1 MPRSGARGLR
11 FPLFGFPVRID
22 PTFLVSAVLIGLG
35 SPNAT
40 PAIAALWTAIVLV
53 SVLVHELGHAFAAR
67 ALGARPTIDLYLFGG
82 VTAFVPPRPLGRIES
97 ILITVAGPLAGF
109 ALGGFVLS
117 VAGAFGVSDPS
128 LRIYANASVAE
139 QAVSIAIYVNVLWG
153 LVNLLPILPLDGGN
167 VVRNLL
173 PGSAEQRG
181 RVAAVLS
188 AVLAAGL
195 VVWLWR
201 NDYHGFVLLPALLA
215 GVNLSSLAGERRQ
228 PAAERTEAVLE
239 LLRALDAGRPG
250 ALEQLCEQLPALAP
264 EARDRAKA
272 TAVEI
277 LVRQRRGDE
286 ARRALAVLPGT
297 AHPSSYALVE
307 TVEGSPGHGV
317 AMLDDMFAGAP
328 SPSLARH
335 VLMARVL
342 VGRAV
347 DVPALYAM
355 LPTGT
360 QHPELLR
367 ELQHLAHVDGDFAG
381 SIAIGE
387 YLVSSAGGRDPWA
400 LYNIACSAA
409 RLGDQH
415 RALVRLSQAVDAG
428 WRDARQLD
436 TDHDLASLWVTPEF
450 REIRR
455 RLAGQVPAGS

>member
-1 MPRSGARGLR
+1 MPRSGGSGLR

-35 SPNAT
+35 SPNST
-40 PAIAALWTAIVLV
+40 PAIAALWTVIVLV

-128 LRIYANASVAE
+128 VRIYSNSSVAE
-139 QAVSIAIYVNVLWG
+139 QAVSISIYVNLLWG

-181 RVAAVLS
+181 RIAAVLS
-188 AVLAAGL
+188 VVLAVGL

-201 NDYHGFVLLPALLA
+201 NDYHGFILLPALLA
-215 GVNLSSLAGERRQ
+215 GVNAYSIVSERRQ
-228 PAAERTEAVLE
+228 PVVERTEAVLE
-239 LLRALDAGRPG
+239 QLRALDAGHPG
-250 ALEQLCEQLPALAP
+250 ALEQLREQLASLPP
-264 EARDRAKA
+264 EARDRAKV

-277 LVRQRRGDE
+277 LVRQRRGAE
-286 ARRALAVLPGT
+286 ARHALAVLPGT

-307 TVEGSPGHGV
+307 TVDGAAAHGV
-317 AMLDDMFAGAP
+317 AMLDDLFARSP
-328 SPSLARH
+328 SPPLARY

-342 VGRAV
+342 AGRAV

-355 LPTGT
+355 LPPGT
-360 QHPELLR
+360 EHPDLLR
-367 ELQHLAHVDGDFAG
+367 ELQHLAHVDGDFPGA
-381 SIAIGE
+381 IAIGE
-387 YLVSSAGGRDPWA
+387 YLVSGAGGRDPWA
-400 LYNIACSAA
+400 LYNVACSAA
-409 RLGDQH
+409 RLGDHH

-428 WRDARQLD
+428 WRDTHQLD

-455 RLAGQVPAGS
+455 RLAGQVPIGS